1 LEATLRF
8 ALVVLSVLLLLPSRG
23 FACEDGHWID
33 EVLNDGSVIKLEDGS
48 IWSVDDLDRIDTA
61 LWLPVSNIVACDYML
76 INTDDGEKAGA
87 RRVR

>member
-1 LEATLRF
+1 MRF
-8 ALVVLSVLLLLPSRG
+8 VLMVLWAALLLLPSWA

-48 IWSVDDLDRIDTA
+48 IWLVDDLDQIDTA

-87 RRVR
+87 RRIR